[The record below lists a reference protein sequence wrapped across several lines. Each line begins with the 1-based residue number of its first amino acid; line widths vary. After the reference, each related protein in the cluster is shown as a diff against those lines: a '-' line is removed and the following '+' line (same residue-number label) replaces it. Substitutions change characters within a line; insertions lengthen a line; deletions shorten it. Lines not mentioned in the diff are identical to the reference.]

1 MSNTKDRGGIL
12 MFIKDLKKC
21 KKIIA
26 GDNTTLRELLSPLNE
41 KVSTRYSLAHATVK
55 PGEITHEHRLKSS
68 EVYYILKG
76 EGEMYINGEK
86 EKVLSGQVIYIPPNS
101 VQRIKNIGTCKLVF
115 LCIVDPAWRAED
127 EEIGGLAE

>member
-1 MSNTKDRGGIL
+1 

-21 KKIIA
+21 KEIIA

-41 KVSTRYSLAHATVK
+41 DVSTRYSLAHATVK

-68 EVYYILKG
+68 EVYYILQG
-76 EGEMYINGEK
+76 EGEMYVDYEK
-86 EKVLSGQVIYIPPNS
+86 EKVHSGQVIYIPPNS

-127 EEIGGLAE
+127 EEIGGLVD